1 MSYIYYVIRLE
12 VKLLKTKDMNIKEY
26 YLENYPTDEL
36 GLELDGTTTFVGL
49 LNTLYEGEDIYT
61 YIDVID
67 SIIRERLFE
76 RLSVILNKPYE
87 YIYNLWLRS

>member
-1 MSYIYYVIRLE
+1 
-12 VKLLKTKDMNIKEY
+12 MNIKEY